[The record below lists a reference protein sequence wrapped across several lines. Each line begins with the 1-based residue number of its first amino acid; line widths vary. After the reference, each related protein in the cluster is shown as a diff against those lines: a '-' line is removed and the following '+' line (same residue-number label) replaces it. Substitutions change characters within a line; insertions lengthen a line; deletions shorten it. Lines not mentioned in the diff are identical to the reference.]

1 MKITIEYEASWRNSF
16 LNGSNNEPLPKNG
29 RNFIASMTELKKNE
43 NYRSQSVTLDT
54 VMGIMNRLVGEQ
66 RKLYQ
71 ARADENYYFR
81 EIEAKVNFS
90 DNPSVLNR
98 EIVYIRNMKKNT
110 DQNSFTGMIKA
121 NDPVFQSDYSAEF
134 WGVLAFDLNQ
144 LVEFIINDT
153 ATIPDIA
160 LDPVTILQ
168 RLENIKKMKPVAYE
182 GRIEQASKILSEY
195 FENYTPFNTKREQL
209 ILPMYCSALY
219 LQVER
224 LEKKFDMQTAKSRT
238 GCISGIS
245 KNGFTP
251 KDFMECYTTGKKKLI
266 YGNPYIQERYEKG
279 EGKISN
285 ILTKANGTL
294 EIFLDIGL
302 EQAKELKKMITYAG
316 VSSFYLGKK
325 GLAYVSEIRI

>member
-29 RNFIASMTELKKNE
+29 RNFIASMKELEKNE
-43 NYRSQSVTLDT
+43 NYRSRSVTLDT
-54 VMGIMNRLVGEQ
+54 VMGVMNRLVGEQ

-71 ARADENYYFR
+71 ARADKNYYFR

-98 EIVYIRNMKKNT
+98 EIVYIRNMKKST
-110 DQNSFTGMIKA
+110 DRNSFTGMIKA
-121 NDPVFQSDYSAEF
+121 NVPVFQSDYSAEF
-134 WGVLAFDLNQ
+134 WGILAFDLNQ
-144 LVEFIINDT
+144 LIEFIINDA
-153 ATIPDIA
+153 ATPDIA

-168 RLENIKKMKPVAYE
+168 QLATIEKMKPLAYE
-182 GRIEQASKILSEY
+182 GRIEQASKILSER
-195 FENYTPFNTKREQL
+195 FEDYIPFNTKKEQK

-219 LQVER
+219 LQMER
-224 LEKKFDMQTAKSRT
+224 LKKKFDMQTAKSKK

-245 KNGFTP
+245 KNKFTP
-251 KDFMECYTTGKKKLI
+251 RDFMKCYTTGKEKLI
-266 YGNPYIQERYEKG
+266 YGNPYIQKPKG
-279 EGKISN
+279 KGKISN
-285 ILTKANGTL
+285 ILTKTNGTL

-302 EQAKELKKMITYAG
+302 EQAEELKKMITYAG